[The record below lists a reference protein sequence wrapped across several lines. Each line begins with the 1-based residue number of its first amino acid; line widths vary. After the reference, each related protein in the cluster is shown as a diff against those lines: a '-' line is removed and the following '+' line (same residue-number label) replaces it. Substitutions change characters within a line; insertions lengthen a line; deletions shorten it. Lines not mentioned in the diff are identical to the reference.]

1 MITLARLHRSAARAT
16 AAALLALALY
26 GCDSAG
32 AGAARS
38 SGDPPDFALLQ
49 DVARQVQTNYVSPVT
64 GKELTEDALKGM
76 LTRLDPHSDYM
87 DPEQYQEMTAMTRGQ
102 FGGIGIELTLEGKV
116 PEVIAPIDGTP
127 AANAGIE
134 PGDRIVKIDGQPTTG
149 MDVERV
155 VKLLRGSPGSRV
167 TLQIA
172 RTQRAPFD
180 VTLTRN
186 IIHVVSVK
194 SALQPDRIGY
204 ARITTF
210 SENTAA
216 ELASA
221 IAQLKQEAHGRLN
234 GFVLDLRNDPGGL
247 LDAAV
252 DVTGEFVDGGVVVTT
267 RGRNPDDDRVYRAPV
282 AGDLIA
288 GVPIVVLINSATASA
303 AEIVAGALQDDHR
316 ATIMGTR
323 SFGKGSVQTIIPVE
337 GHGALRLTT
346 ALYYTPSG
354 RSIQDQGIT
363 PDIVATL
370 PKSEQVANAVLSHES
385 DLYGALKNAGGLN
398 ASQAAASA
406 AASKIGSEMAE
417 HPIKPL
423 IIGTAK
429 DAQLDA
435 AVGYLQRAVRRE
447 AGSHPG

>member
-1 MITLARLHRSAARAT
+1 MIATSRLHRSAVRAT
-16 AAALLALALY
+16 AAALVTLTLY

-32 AGAARS
+32 AGAAAGPGGS
-38 SGDPPDFALLQ
+38 ADFSLLQ
-49 DVARQVQTNYVSPVT
+49 DVARQVQKDYVEPVT
-64 GKELTEDALKGM
+64 GDELTKDALKGM

-87 DPEQYQEMTAMTRGQ
+87 DQDQYQEMTAVTRGE

-134 PGDRIVKIDGQPTTG
+134 PGDRIVKINNQPTDG
-149 MDVERV
+149 MDVETV
-155 VKLLRGSPGSRV
+155 VKRLRGAAGSKV

-172 RTQRAPFD
+172 RTERPPFD

-194 SALQPDRIGY
+194 SALKADRIGY

-221 IAQLKQEAHGRLN
+221 IARLKQQAHGRLN

-247 LDAAV
+247 LDASV

-267 RGRNPDDDRVYRAPV
+267 KGRNPDDDRIYRAPV
-282 AGDLIA
+282 AGDLIP
-288 GVPIVVLINSATASA
+288 GVPVVVLINSATASA

-316 ATIMGTR
+316 AAIMGTR
-323 SFGKGSVQTIIPVE
+323 SFGKGSVQTIIPIE
-337 GHGALRLTT
+337 GYGALRLTT

-354 RSIQDQGIT
+354 RSIQGQGIS

-370 PKSEQVANAVLSHES
+370 PKNEQVANAVLSHES
-385 DLYGALKNAGGLN
+385 DLYGALKNTGPLNAAETRTSAGGSN
-398 ASQAAASA
+398 
-406 AASKIGSEMAE
+406 IGGEMAE

-429 DAQLDA
+429 DAQLDSA
-435 AVGYLQRAVRRE
+435 IDYLQRAVRRD
-447 AGSHPG
+447 AGAHPG